1 MIGYVAVKG
10 TNDIHGYAFDHSEA
24 VRDDKFLGLPLDED
38 NEFDYTEG
46 RVKGWTKQLISEG
59 LQ

>member
-1 MIGYVAVKG
+1 MTNSLGY
-10 TNDIHGYAFDHSEA
+10 
-24 VRDDKFLGLPLDED
+24 LLDED